1 MSALG
6 ALHDFLVGAMH
17 VERRIDP
24 FFRPVVDAL
33 TREPLTRMV
42 QALIRARLPH
52 DGLALAQERPI
63 EGEDELV
70 AEIIASMSR
79 YLRQHYAPG
88 HAERGGNT
96 KTHGVVRGELVI
108 HDGLPAN
115 LRHGLFAQ
123 PGRYPA
129 WVRFA
134 GPGPALPPDIEDVG
148 VLSIGVKVMGVP
160 GPKLMD
166 DERFTQDF
174 SGISTPVF
182 TTPDLQANAKLQAA
196 IGRGLPLFYFIGPG
210 GHFLDSL
217 MQALWSRTQTS
228 PLETP
233 YWSCVPYLLGEGQA
247 MQYGFRPVAATRS
260 RIPGLPGRPSD
271 NYLREAMA
279 RMLTAQS
286 VQFEMT
292 LQLQTD
298 PRTMPIEHAS
308 VRWSPV
314 DSPPLVVA
322 TLDLPR
328 QQFDSDAQ
336 LAFAK
341 RLSINPWHCLPA
353 HRPLGNQN
361 RGRLA
366 IYRTLSQLRQQM
378 NATPHV
384 EPDGSET
391 FDQVSTCGAGI
402 RC

>member
-1 MSALG
+1 MSALQ

-17 VERRIDP
+17 VERRVDP
-24 FFRPVVDAL
+24 FFRPFVDAL
-33 TREPLTRMV
+33 TREPLTRLV
-42 QALIRARLPH
+42 QALIRARLPD
-52 DGLALAQERPI
+52 DGLALAQEKPI
-63 EGEDELV
+63 AGEEALV
-70 AEIIASMSR
+70 ADIIDNMSR
-79 YLRQHYAPG
+79 YLRTHYTAG
-88 HAERGGNT
+88 TAQRGGNT

-108 HDGLPAN
+108 RDDLPAG

-129 WVRFA
+129 WVRFG

-160 GPKLMD
+160 GPKLLD

-210 GHFLDSL
+210 GHFLDAL
-217 MQALWSRTQTS
+217 MQGLWSRTQTS
-228 PLETP
+228 PLETA

-247 MQYGFRPVAATRS
+247 MQYSFRPVSATRS

-279 RMLTAQS
+279 RTLTAQS
-286 VQFEMT
+286 ASFEML

-298 PRTMPIEHAS
+298 PRRMPIEHAS
-308 VRWSPV
+308 VRWSAP
-314 DSPPLVVA
+314 DSPPVVA
-322 TLDLPR
+322 ATLELPR
-328 QQFDSDAQ
+328 QQFDTDAQ
-336 LAFAK
+336 LAFAN

-361 RGRLA
+361 RGRLR
-366 IYRTLSQLRQQM
+366 IYQTLSRLRQQM
-378 NATPHV
+378 NSTPHV
-384 EPDGSET
+384 EPDGSEA
-391 FDQVSTCGAGI
+391 FDSPMAP
-402 RC
+402 

>member
-1 MSALG
+1 MSALK

-17 VERRIDP
+17 VERRVDP
-24 FFRPVVDAL
+24 FFRAAVDAL
-33 TREPLTRMV
+33 TREPLTRVV
-42 QALIRARLPH
+42 QALIRARLPD
-52 DGLALAQERPI
+52 DGLGLAEERPI
-63 EGEDELV
+63 EGEAALV

-79 YLRQHYAPG
+79 YLHEHYAPG
-88 HAERGGNT
+88 HAERAGNT

-108 HDGLPAN
+108 RDGLPAQ
-115 LRHGLFAQ
+115 LRRGLFEK

-129 WVRFA
+129 WVRFG

-182 TTPDLQANAKLQAA
+182 TTPDLRANASLQAA

-247 MQYGFRPVAATRS
+247 MQYGFRPVATTRS

-279 RMLTAQS
+279 RTLTARP

-314 DSPPLVVA
+314 DSPPVVVA

-328 QQFDSDAQ
+328 QRFDSVAQ
-336 LAFAK
+336 LAFAN
-341 RLSINPWHCLPA
+341 RLSINPWHGLPA

-366 IYRTLSQLRQQM
+366 IYQTLSALRQQM

-384 EPDGSET
+384 EPDGSES
-391 FDQVSTCGAGI
+391 FDQVLT
-402 RC
+402 R